1 MNTGDGLGYPG
12 GCLKGAIGKAA
23 VVDDEVPRGGV
34 SKGQI
39 MHAFCAGQ
47 K

>member
-12 GCLKGAIGKAA
+12 GCLKGAIGKA